1 MLAHPKSPS
10 AELFALAQLRRE
22 KGVVLMISL
31 IILVVMTIGAVSL
44 MRTVDTTN
52 LVSGNLAFQQ
62 AATRSAEAGIED
74 AIRNVLENATN
85 VPNTLWTDNLA
96 RGYVAS
102 TPPSGTPTDWDT
114 YWRTTLNPNPIASPS
129 APRSCAD
136 RVCSLPTDAAGN
148 RVSYH
153 VQRLCLNA
161 GDPGKAPAACSSA
174 ERKSPLEGAD
184 LKPNTPPYKKLEQ
197 YYYRITVRVTGPR
210 NTVSYVQAIVTK

>member
-1 MLAHPKSPS
+1 MLAHPSS
-10 AELFALAQLRRE
+10 APVLEFRVQPRRE
-22 KGVVLMISL
+22 RGVVLMISL

-52 LVSGNLAFQQ
+52 LVAGNLAFQQ
-62 AATRSAEAGIED
+62 AATRSAEAGLED
-74 AIRNVLENATN
+74 AVRNVLENATN
-85 VPNTLWTDNLA
+85 VPNTLWNDNLA

-102 TPPSGTPTDWDT
+102 TPASGTPTDWDA
-114 YWRTTLNPNPIASPS
+114 YWRVTLNPNPVASPV

-136 RVCSLPTDAAGN
+136 RVCTLPTDAAGN

-153 VQRLCLNA
+153 VQRLCLNP
-161 GDPGKAPAACSSA
+161 GDPSKAPAGCSSA
-174 ERKSPLEGAD
+174 ERKSPNEGVD

-210 NTVSYVQAIVTK
+210 NTVSFVQAIVTK

>member
-1 MLAHPKSPS
+1 MLAHPKSFPAARS
-10 AELFALAQLRRE
+10 ACMQPRRE

-52 LVSGNLAFQQ
+52 LVAGNLAFQQ

-74 AIRNVLENATN
+74 AIRNVLETGAAT
-85 VPNTLWTDNLA
+85 TLWNDDLA

-102 TPPSGTPTDWDT
+102 TPASGTPANWDT
-114 YWRTTLNPNPIASPS
+114 YWRTTLNPNPVASPA

-136 RVCSLPTDAAGN
+136 RVCSLPTDASGN

-161 GDPGKAPAACSSA
+161 GDPLSDPTGCASA
-174 ERKSPLEGAD
+174 ERKSPQEGNP
-184 LKPNTPPYKKLEQ
+184 LNPNAPSYKKLAQ

>member
-1 MLAHPKSPS
+1 MLIRQKSSTVGRSMRLLPDR
-10 AELFALAQLRRE
+10 Q

-31 IILVVMTIGAVSL
+31 IILVVMTIGAVAL

-52 LVSGNLAFQQ
+52 LVAGNLAFQQ

-74 AIRNVLENATN
+74 AIRNVLETGAT
-85 VPNTLWTDNLA
+85 TALWNDDLA

-102 TPPSGTPTDWDT
+102 TPASGTPADWDL
-114 YWRTTLNPNPIASPS
+114 YWRTTLNPNPVASPT
-129 APRSCAD
+129 APRSCVD
-136 RVCSLPTDAAGN
+136 RVCTLPTDASGN

-153 VQRLCLNA
+153 VQRLCPTT
-161 GDPGKAPAACSSA
+161 GDPKYSPTGCASA
-174 ERKSPLEGAD
+174 ERKSALEGSQLNPNAPKY
-184 LKPNTPPYKKLEQ
+184 LKLAQ